1 MLGDPAQ
8 SDDEE
13 RELISLPAKGG
24 KEDRT
29 HRVFDSGMRF
39 RGVKKAGSPSANG
52 GRAPCVQGYRYES
65 EIAYRFFRKAAIS
78 AFWHLS

>member
-24 KEDRT
+24 KEDRM
-29 HRVFDSGMRF
+29 HLVFDSGMRF
-39 RGVKKAGSPSANG
+39 RGVEKSRKPFRQWREGSLRPG
-52 GRAPCVQGYRYES
+52 
-65 EIAYRFFRKAAIS
+65 IS
-78 AFWHLS
+78 I